1 MAAPRQGLPVR
12 LERAPHRGAAFALSK
27 ASKRARTVDW
37 LAFKGF
43 IVHFSIIPRRRF
55 PGSMWAWTDVSQVKR
70 LDGLHAGDL
79 FSVVLAGQSAA
90 PAVAAA
96 LAVSAN
102 MVLRNTGNGAY
113 EIYNLGNNSILAAY
127 WLGQVGTDWGFVT
140 LGGFN
145 DGDTTDMLLRN
156 STSGTF
162 RVYNTSNN
170 NITGSTSLGTVGL
183 NWQIGGFGN
192 FSSLGETDMILR
204 DSNSGGFQVY
214 DISNNQITGTSFM
227 GTVGLE
233 WQASGVGNF
242 SSIPGESDMI
252 LRNVNTGGLELYNI
266 AHNQITGSAFL
277 GTVGLDWQFA
287 GVAPVSGPGGS
298 DLVLRNINTGQF
310 EVYDISNNQITGA
323 ALLGTVGLDW
333 QLGGFAADPPTGS
346 MGNSDGSTSQLAQAM
361 AGFDD
366 RGKSSIILTDDAEQP
381 GD

>member
-145 DGDTTDMLLRN
+145 DNELSEREQLQLRLAQLDEPDEQPADQARALDSSTHSAPSAEPVQPSERERVLLAEDARL
-156 STSGTF
+156 
-162 RVYNTSNN
+162 RAR
-170 NITGSTSLGTVGL
+170 
-183 NWQIGGFGN
+183 
-192 FSSLGETDMILR
+192 LGEPPHQ
-204 DSNSGGFQVY
+204 N
-214 DISNNQITGTSFM
+214 
-227 GTVGLE
+227 
-233 WQASGVGNF
+233 
-242 SSIPGESDMI
+242 
-252 LRNVNTGGLELYNI
+252 
-266 AHNQITGSAFL
+266 AHPS
-277 GTVGLDWQFA
+277 
-287 GVAPVSGPGGS
+287 S
-298 DLVLRNINTGQF
+298 DLKPPDDTSRVSATASTVRRMTPRDDVTINKRPVVIDVVPTLLDARAEPEKPPEPAPQPTEPGKWD
-310 EVYDISNNQITGA
+310 ESESAAKWRAWREAGNDI
-323 ALLGTVGLDW
+323 
-333 QLGGFAADPPTGS
+333 FY
-346 MGNSDGSTSQLAQAM
+346 
-361 AGFDD
+361 
-366 RGKSSIILTDDAEQP
+366 
-381 GD
+381 